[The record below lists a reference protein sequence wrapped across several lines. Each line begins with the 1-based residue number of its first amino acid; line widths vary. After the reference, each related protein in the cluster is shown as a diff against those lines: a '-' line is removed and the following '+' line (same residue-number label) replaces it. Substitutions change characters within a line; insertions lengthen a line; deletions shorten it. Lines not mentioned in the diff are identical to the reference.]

1 MPMPFARP
9 WRHPKTGMYWFR
21 RRVPKDLRPLLGRCE
36 ERRTLGTKEP
46 ALARTRYLRAAVETD
61 ERWALLRRSAAA
73 LAAFAPPPEGATV
86 GGTEAPSDRHRSD
99 CRSFRSDLDRVA
111 PAPSGIPSIPTAPT
125 GSVPWRP
132 TFEAYAAEA
141 KLAPSTIKRWAGVL
155 TALEE
160 ALGTD
165 DLALV
170 TRGDL
175 IAWKRD
181 LLAAGRDPRTVRDAH
196 IAATKALMNWA
207 VANGRLDSNP
217 AAGIVVTV
225 PDKPRLR
232 DRDFTDDEAVKI
244 LWASFG
250 PHDAR
255 LSRQHSAARRWI
267 PWLCAYGGARV
278 NEMTQLR
285 GRDVRRDGAIW
296 VIRITPEAGSVKTGR
311 WRDVPL
317 HPHLVEQGFVDF
329 VLGCGSG
336 PLFYDPAR
344 GRNGQAAHPIYK
356 KVGERLAAWVR
367 AIGVDDTGVD
377 PNHGWRHR
385 FKTVGRRAGIDPAML
400 DAIQGHAPRTEG
412 ERYGRYPVD
421 VLFEAIC
428 RMPRY
433 DVVVPG
439 CSSTC
444 GEGRI
449 ADGLQSIRPKLGTG
463 ADWYARG

>member
-21 RRVPKDLRPLLGRCE
+21 RRVPKELRSLLGRCE

-46 ALARTRYLRAAVETD
+46 ALARTRYLQAAVEID
-61 ERWALLRRSAAA
+61 ERWGLLRRSAAA
-73 LAAFAPPPEGATV
+73 LASLASPPRGAPR
-86 GGTEAPSDRHRSD
+86 GGTEPPSDQHSFD
-99 CRSFRSDLDRVA
+99 CRSFGSDPDRVA
-111 PAPSGIPSIPTAPT
+111 PTPSSPPAVPSAPT
-125 GSVPWRP
+125 RSVPWRP
-132 TFEAYAAEA
+132 AFETYAAEA

-181 LLAAGRDPRTVRDAH
+181 LLAAGRDPRTVRDAY

-207 VANGRLDSNP
+207 VANGRLDTNP
-217 AAGIVVTV
+217 AAGVVVTV
-225 PDKPRLR
+225 PNKPQLR
-232 DRDFTDDEAVKI
+232 ERDFTDCEAGVI
-244 LWASFG
+244 LRASFG

-255 LSRQHSAARRWI
+255 LSREHAAARRWI

-285 GRDVRRDGAIW
+285 AHDVRRDGAAW

-336 PLFYDPAR
+336 ALFYDPAR

-367 AIGVDDTGVD
+367 AIGVVDPGVD

-385 FKTVGRRAGIDPAML
+385 FKTMGRRAGIDPALL

-412 ERYGRYPVD
+412 EHYGRYPVD
-421 VLFEAIC
+421 VMFEAIC

-433 DVVVPG
+433 EVGV
-439 CSSTC
+439 SC
-444 GEGRI
+444 GPSAPTTAYPSNREHSEC
-449 ADGLQSIRPKLGTG
+449 AS
-463 ADWYARG
+463 

>member
-1 MPMPFARP
+1 MVVHTMVLAIARP
-9 WRHPKTGMYWFR
+9 WRHPKTGTYWFR
-21 RRVPKDLRPLLGRCE
+21 RRVPKELRSFIGRSE
-36 ERRTLGTKEP
+36 ERKSLRTKEP
-46 ALARTRYLRAAVETD
+46 DLARTRYLQAAVEVD
-61 ERWALLRRSAAA
+61 ERWGLLRRSAAA
-73 LAAFAPPPEGATV
+73 LAALAPPPEGMPGCVQGQPPERLQA
-86 GGTEAPSDRHRSD
+86 D
-99 CRSFRSDLDRVA
+99 CRSFRADPGRVA
-111 PAPSGIPSIPTAPT
+111 PACSSAPAVPPAPT

-141 KLAPSTIKRWAGVL
+141 KLAPSTIKRWSGVL
-155 TALEE
+155 SALEE

-217 AAGIVVTV
+217 AAGVVVMV
-225 PDKPRLR
+225 PDKPQLR
-232 DRDFTDDEAVKI
+232 DRDFTDGEALTI
-244 LWASFG
+244 LRASLG
-250 PHDAR
+250 PQDWR
-255 LSRQHSAARRWI
+255 LSREHAAARRWI

-285 GRDVRRDGAIW
+285 GRDVRRNGPAW
-296 VIRITPEAGSVKTGR
+296 VIRITPAAGSVKTGR

-317 HPHLVEQGFVDF
+317 HPHLVEQGFVDL

-367 AIGVDDTGVD
+367 AIGIDDDGVD

-385 FKTVGRRAGIDPAML
+385 FKTVGRRAGIDPSLL

-412 ERYGRYPVD
+412 EHYGRYPVEAM
-421 VLFEAIC
+421 FEAIC
-428 RMPRY
+428 RLPRY
-433 DVVVPG
+433 DVG
-439 CSSTC
+439 S
-444 GEGRI
+444 
-449 ADGLQSIRPKLGTG
+449 GL
-463 ADWYARG
+463 